1 MEFIKE
7 LLSYLRTR
15 KKWYLF
21 PLILLL
27 LIIGL
32 LVLFANSAIAP
43 FIYTLF

>member
-1 MEFIKE
+1 MDFIKE

-21 PLILLL
+21 PMIILLL
-27 LIIGL
+27 IVGL

>member
-7 LLSYLRTR
+7 LIRFLIER
-15 KKWYLF
+15 KKWWLA
-21 PLILLL
+21 PILVLL

-32 LVLFANSAIAP
+32 IIIFANSAIAP

>member
-1 MEFIKE
+1 MDFIKE
-7 LLSYLRTR
+7 LISYLYSRR
-15 KKWYLF
+15 KWYLF
-21 PLILLL
+21 PLIVLL